1 VDAVESDDPDAPLI
15 LDTLSRVYMRRL
27 RLKPALA
34 CLNRWAELQ
43 PGAARPYHWRGW
55 VLERLNHPKQARADY
70 ERALELD
77 ASLFPVRLR
86 VAEML
91 LEDHRGA
98 EARPH
103 LERLRREAP
112 DDPMVLARLGTC
124 QLLLGRP
131 KEARQLMEAA
141 IAHLPDDYAL
151 QIDLAKLDVQEGR
164 GVEAE
169 RRLRKVLR
177 DSPAETEALHNLAV
191 ALQLQG
197 RTDEALAAAKEQERY
212 KALVERSNKL
222 LQEVVDSPTAG
233 ADDYAETGRLLI
245 LRGNEQLGVYWLE
258 QALGRDSSHQ
268 AAHRALAE
276 YYEKKGDREQAASHR
291 RWLRAAKS
299 P

>member
-1 VDAVESDDPDAPLI
+1 VDAVESNAADTPRI
-15 LDTLSRVYMRRL
+15 LETLSRAYMRRL

-34 CLNRWAELQ
+34 CLNRWVELR
-43 PGAARPYHWRGW
+43 PGAARAYHWRGW
-55 VLERLNHPKQARADY
+55 VLERLNHPRQARADY

-112 DDPMVLARLGTC
+112 GDPMVLARLGTC

-141 IAHLPDDYAL
+141 IVHLPDDYAL

-164 GVEAE
+164 GAAAE
-169 RRLRKVLR
+169 RMLRKVLR
-177 DSPAETEALHNLAV
+177 GSPAETEALHNLVA

-197 RTDEALAAAKEQERY
+197 RIDEALAAAKEYERY

-245 LRGNEQLGVYWLE
+245 LRGNAQQGVYWLE
-258 QALGRDSSHQ
+258 QALARDPAHR
-268 AAHRALAE
+268 AAHQALAE
-276 YYEKKGDREQAASHR
+276 YYDKKGDREQGAAHR
-291 RWLRAAKS
+291 RWLPA
-299 P
+299 PTQ